1 MSLASVDSNFSLG
14 IDVMPN
20 LKSIL
25 LIFLHIKIFFFSQSI
40 FAIARVKELKKTKTW
55 TLYQNSHEYDTIS
68 VNGYEYY
75 IGNRFDK

>member
-40 FAIARVKELKKTKTW
+40 FCNSTCKGIKENKNVDAVPK
-55 TLYQNSHEYDTIS
+55 
-68 VNGYEYY
+68 
-75 IGNRFDK
+75 